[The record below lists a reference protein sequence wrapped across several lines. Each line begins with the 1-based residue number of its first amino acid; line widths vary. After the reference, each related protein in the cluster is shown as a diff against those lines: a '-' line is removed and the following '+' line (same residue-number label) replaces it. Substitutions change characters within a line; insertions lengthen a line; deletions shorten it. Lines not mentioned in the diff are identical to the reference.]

1 MCHVGVQL
9 VRLYEKMHKKDIIL
23 ARDVHLYM
31 NDDYQPMATSAGIDK
46 LSQPT
51 VQNVIDKVK
60 HLLSDKVTNVDNF
73 SKNISILI
81 PDDPQLAVLRGA
93 VNFVQNPNII

>member
-1 MCHVGVQL
+1 MGVRL
-9 VRLYEKMHKKDIIL
+9 VRLYEQMNKKDIIL
-23 ARDVHLYM
+23 ARDVHLYR

-46 LSQPT
+46 LFQPT

-60 HLLSDKVTNVDNF
+60 HLLSDEVTNVNNF

-81 PDDPQLAVLRGA
+81 PDDTQLAVLRGA
-93 VNFVQNPNII
+93 VKFGQNPNII